1 MLRYI
6 SLVII
11 LQLLI
16 SCSQNN
22 SLDLPPNI
30 VFINIDDMG
39 WNDVSFMGSEYYE
52 TPNIDF
58 LAENGMVFTQGYA
71 AAANC
76 APSRASINTGKWTTR
91 HQIYTVSNSD
101 RGESKHRKLIPIKN
115 TTTLNK
121 KFTVIAQKLKEYG
134 YTTCHSGKWHLS
146 ENPLDYG
153 FDVNIAGRHIGHP
166 ASFYHPYGKDNN
178 PYKVNISS
186 ETGKYL
192 TDVIMDETLAFLD
205 KVDKPFFLH
214 YTPYAVHTPIHK
226 VDSLMNKYVNK
237 PAYKGQKTLNMQ
249 L

>member
-1 MLRYI
+1 MLRY
-6 SLVII
+6 LYFVIV
-11 LQLLI
+11 LQLII
-16 SCSQNN
+16 SCSNN
-22 SLDLPPNI
+22 NLSDQPPNI

-134 YTTCHSGKWHLS
+134 YTTCNSGKWHLS

-166 ASFYHPYGKDNN
+166 ASFYHPYGKDNS

-186 ETGKYL
+186 ETC
-192 TDVIMDETLAFLD
+192 
-205 KVDKPFFLH
+205 
-214 YTPYAVHTPIHK
+214 
-226 VDSLMNKYVNK
+226 
-237 PAYKGQKTLNMQ
+237 
-249 L
+249 